1 MNRKARS
8 TKSLNWML
16 WRKEPAMSEFKVGDW
31 VKRTDKITESIY
43 QISSIDKDLIK
54 CNFIKNGEN
63 WRLHTT
69 KGEIKYATP
78 EEIAA
83 GHRIDKPSNPREL
96 ETLDKPEN
104 HISPNCKV
112 GMFEMDKC
120 REEFEKQR
128 YWIGLF
134 RTGVDFDVTLGEFGR
149 YISNGTK
156 STDAM
161 DLESFNEKWEAWAN
175 CWQHQQAKVEEL
187 KASHHGEVIGHEVH
201 FKKIKQERDE
211 LQTLYIQ
218 QGINML
224 KLQKRV
230 DKALE
235 LMQKPVIVGEPTN
248 YVCARF
254 KELERA
260 LKGEGQ

>member
-1 MNRKARS
+1 
-8 TKSLNWML
+8 
-16 WRKEPAMSEFKVGDW
+16 MSEFKVGDW

-201 FKKIKQERDE
+201 LKNIKQEHDE
-211 LQTLYIQ
+211 LQTLYTQ
-218 QGINML
+218 QGINMF

-230 DKALE
+230 DAVEQVIAKIRNGNYASDKEEGFAKFIAGMLE
-235 LMQKPVIVGEPTN
+235 Q
-248 YVCARF
+248 
-254 KELERA
+254 A